1 MNKEEKL
8 WGCLTKLKD
17 LEKDGIIDPETA
29 QELMKSKKERILEKF
44 PPKQAG
50 DGAWYINIRFAPGPS
65 GRKTI
70 RKAKRETL
78 EEAICAFV
86 GNNMADLLE
95 DQRKDYRYKT
105 AFDNWIKSRQYQNK
119 NSELRNKRAYKR
131 FFENYEPGR
140 KMAQRDIRHISATEI
155 EEFMSGIAREFKIK
169 PDRVRKTYGMFFKS
183 LYEQAIR
190 DKLITPQDNPCIFVF
205 PKRFVQIA
213 EAAEDES
220 PEDRVIDEKTQELI
234 IKTIKEDHEK
244 RKSYMNPFVCELS
257 ILTGMRIGE
266 LVGLTWKNV
275 DLENG
280 VFYIVQSLKYDEA
293 TNTYY
298 ISTTK
303 NKKKRQFPITDEIRE
318 LFERIQAV
326 QKEYGKTEDFV
337 FSNGKKRC
345 TTFNVQQYLLNL
357 KRRKNIDAKI
367 TIHAER
373 RTLNSVMA
381 ANGVP
386 PHTRAMLFG
395 HLPAVNQKNYTY
407 DMIPLDEKR
416 EIVSQAQQ
424 KLIQI

>member
-1 MNKEEKL
+1 MGDNEKL

-17 LEKDGIIDPETA
+17 LERDGIIDPETA

-50 DGAWYINIRFAPGPS
+50 DGGWFVTIRFAPGPH
-65 GRKTI
+65 GRKMIKKT
-70 RKAKRETL
+70 KREDL
-78 EEAICAFV
+78 EKAVCEYV
-86 GNNMADLLE
+86 GENLKDLLE
-95 DQRKDYRYKT
+95 DQKKDYRYKT

-131 FFENYEPGR
+131 FFENFEPGR
-140 KMAQRDIRHISATEI
+140 KMAQRDIRQISATEI
-155 EEFMSGIAREFKIK
+155 EQFMSTLIREFKIK
-169 PDRVRKTYGMFFKS
+169 PDRVTKTYGMFFKS

-190 DKLITPQDNPCIFVF
+190 DRLITPYDNPCLFVL

-213 EAAEDES
+213 EAITDES
-220 PEDRVIDEKTQELI
+220 PEDRVIDDKTQELI
-234 IKTIKEDHEK
+234 VKTIQEDHQK

-266 LVGLTWKNV
+266 LVGLEWKNV
-275 DLENG
+275 DLEHG
-280 VFYIVQSLKYDEA
+280 VFYIVQSLKYDE
-293 TNTYY
+293 TTRTYY

-303 NKKKRQFPITDEIRE
+303 NKKKRQFPITDEIKD
-318 LFERIQAV
+318 LFMRIQEV

-337 FSNGKKRC
+337 FSNGNRRC
-345 TTFNVQQYLLNL
+345 TTHGVQNYLWQM
-357 KRRKNIDAKI
+357 KRRKGIDSKI

-386 PHTRAMLFG
+386 IHTRAALLG

-407 DMIPLDEKR
+407 DVIPLDEKR
-416 EIVSQAQQ
+416 DIISQAHR
-424 KLIQI
+424 